1 MELLEI
7 LKAHA
12 ARYPLMRPEDAVKLI
27 YQNEFGGGH
36 LISDPEKSLEWIR
49 REYAET
55 TSDSSAP
62 LLEDI
67 GNGIARLHF
76 QPLDISKLSLE
87 DVNALFVRSAEVH
100 KGDME
105 NFRRKLEL
113 LEENFADIG
122 FSFDRAALND
132 YLKRYREAGCPMV
145 SHSEVYRK
153 AYKPCYRVI
162 VRTLVNEI

>member
-7 LKAHA
+7 LKVHA
-12 ARYPLMRPEDAVKLI
+12 ERYPLMRPGDAVKLI

-55 TSDSSAP
+55 ASDPSMP
-62 LLEDI
+62 LFEDI

-87 DVNALFVRSAEVH
+87 DVNALFVRSAERH

-105 NFRRKLEL
+105 SFRRKLEF
-113 LEENFADIG
+113 LEENFDDIG
-122 FSFDRAALND
+122 YKFDRAALDD

-153 AYKPCYRVI
+153 AYKPSYRVV
-162 VRTLVNEI
+162 VRSFID

>member
-1 MELLEI
+1 MGLLEI

-55 TSDSSAP
+55 ASDPSVS
-62 LLEDI
+62 LFEDI

-76 QPLDISKLSLE
+76 QALDTSKLSLE
-87 DVNALFVRSAEVH
+87 GVNALFVRSAEVH

-105 NFRRKLEL
+105 SFQRKLEL
-113 LEENFADIG
+113 LEENFDDIG
-122 FSFDRAALND
+122 FMFDRAALDD
-132 YLKRYREAGCPMV
+132 YLKRYRETGCPMV
-145 SHSEVYRK
+145 SHSEVYRN
-153 AYKPCYRVI
+153 AYKPSYRVI
-162 VRTLVNEI
+162 VRSFID